1 MEMKHEADE
10 YEARLSDVIS
20 VVQNTLRRRWKVFA
34 AVSLGV
40 IIVGIVL
47 ISLITPMYS
56 ATAKIRLA
64 PENNSPTATA
74 QRTPKELSDEAI
86 ETEASSVRSLEVA
99 RSVVQSEDLM
109 GDPDYAKALE
119 TRTSSTTTPEA
130 RETIVANALLE
141 DLSVSRESLSFNL
154 NISFSARDPIKAARL
169 ANAFARNYLELRRA
183 KRGEAA
189 RQQNIW
195 FQERLDELGRDA
207 AAAEGRAAAFRSR
220 AGILESGTGG
230 TIVDQQV
237 APLAGSLAAA
247 ESEAAA
253 ARASLEAARSQ
264 MARGGLE
271 SVSRVLDSQVIADLR
286 RQRAQVMIENK
297 EINERYGSRHPEAI
311 RIQGQLESLDRQIA
325 AEARRVVSSLEA
337 AAAAANA
344 RAQSLAGSLSN
355 IESQREQSAVSNSTA
370 YALEREAEAKRALY
384 DNMSKFSLDTTQDVT
399 EQFEQTE
406 FAPATPPT
414 RPSRPNKPLLYGLAF
429 LVGLAAGAAVIAI
442 QEMLSGGFQSVEE
455 LESQTGLAVLAVV
468 PKVDNNEA
476 PAQMMLERPTS
487 MFSESFR
494 IARTAIFGGA
504 GNPNIKVIA
513 ITSSLPAEG
522 KTTSAV
528 AFARTLAIAGS
539 RTLLLECDIRR
550 AAVQQVLQSSP
561 PKQGIVEV
569 LHGEVDVDAAIDEG
583 DVPNLY
589 QLLTVSPYFSAE
601 NLFGEG
607 RMETLLT
614 ELRERFDY
622 IVLDL
627 PPLMGLADGRYLA
640 TLADATA
647 LIVKWRSTP
656 VSAVKSAV
664 NWLRSDG
671 ARPIG
676 AIFTQ
681 VDGSAHSVGGLYYY
695 SKQYAG
701 YYQAQ

>member
-20 VVQNTLRRRWKVFA
+20 VVQNTLRRRWKTFA
-34 AVSLGV
+34 AVSLAV
-40 IIVGIVL
+40 IIAGIVL
-47 ISLITPMYS
+47 VSLITPMYS
-56 ATAKIRLA
+56 ATAKIRLE
-64 PENNSPTATA
+64 PEKASPAANSPR
-74 QRTPKELSDEAI
+74 QPKELSDEAI

-109 GDPDYAKALE
+109 GDPEYAKALE
-119 TRTSSTTTPEA
+119 TTVSATTTPEA

-141 DLSVSRESLSFNL
+141 NLNVSRESLSFNL
-154 NISFSARDPIKAARL
+154 NITFNARDPIKAARI
-169 ANAFARNYLELRRA
+169 ANAFARNYLELRRS
-183 KRGEAA
+183 KRGESA

-207 AAAEGRAAAFRSR
+207 AAAEGRAVAFRSR
-220 AGILESGTGG
+220 AGILEGGVGG

-247 ESEAAA
+247 ESDAAA
-253 ARASLEAARSQ
+253 ARASLAAARAQ

-271 SVSRVLDSQVIADLR
+271 SVSKVLDSPVIADLR
-286 RQRAQVMIENK
+286 SRRAQVMIENK
-297 EINERYGSRHPEAI
+297 EITERYGAKHPESL

-344 RAQSLAGSLSN
+344 RAQSLGGSLQN
-355 IESQREQSAVSNSTA
+355 IEGQREQTAAANSTA
-370 YALEREAEAKRALY
+370 YALEREAQAKRALY
-384 DNMSKFSLDTTQDVT
+384 DNMSKFSLDTTQEVT
-399 EQFEQTE
+399 EQFEQAEYT
-406 FAPATPPT
+406 PATPPIH
-414 RPSRPNKPLLYGLAF
+414 PSRPNKPLLYGLAF

-455 LESQTGLAVLAVV
+455 LETQLGLPVLAVV
-468 PKVDNNEA
+468 PKVSESES

-550 AAVQQVLQSSP
+550 AAIQQVLEIPSP
-561 PKQGIVEV
+561 QTGIVEV
-569 LHGEVDVDAAIDEG
+569 LHGEVELDTAIQQG
-583 DVPNLY
+583 DVPNLDR
-589 QLLTVSPYFSAE
+589 LLTVSPYFSAE

-607 RMETLLT
+607 RMEALLA
-614 ELRERFDY
+614 ELRPRYDY

-640 TLADATA
+640 TFADATA
-647 LIVKWRSTP
+647 LVVKWRSTP
-656 VSAVKSAV
+656 ISAVKSAV

-671 ARPIG
+671 ARPVG
-676 AIFTQ
+676 ALFTQ
-681 VDGSAHSVGGLYYY
+681 VDASAHSVGGLYYY

-701 YYQAQ
+701 YYQNQ

>member
-20 VVQNTLRRRWKVFA
+20 VVQNTLRRRWKIFA
-34 AVSLGV
+34 AVSLVV
-40 IIVGIVL
+40 IIAGIVL
-47 ISLITPMYS
+47 ISLMTPIYS
-56 ATAKIRLA
+56 ATAKIRLE
-64 PENNSPTATA
+64 PEKSSPTTNSARA
-74 QRTPKELSDEAI
+74 PKELSDEAI

-99 RSVVQSEDLM
+99 RSVVQSENLM
-109 GDPDYAKALE
+109 ADPVYTGALE
-119 TRTSSTTTPEA
+119 TTASSTATPEA
-130 RETIVANALLE
+130 RETIVANAVLE
-141 DLSVSRESLSFNL
+141 HLSVARESLSFNL
-154 NISFSARDPIKAARL
+154 NISFSAQDPIKAARI
-169 ANAFARNYLELRRA
+169 ANAFARNYLELRRE

-207 AAAEGRAAAFRSR
+207 AAAEGRAVAFRSR
-220 AGILESGTGG
+220 AGILEGGVGG

-247 ESEAAA
+247 ESDAAA
-253 ARASLEAARSQ
+253 ARASLAAARSQ

-271 SVSRVLDSQVIADLR
+271 SVSKVLDSPVIADLR

-297 EINERYGSRHPEAI
+297 EIQERYGARHPEAI
-311 RIQGQLESLDRQIA
+311 RMQGQLESLDRQIA

-344 RAQSLAGSLSN
+344 RAQSLGGSLKN
-355 IESQREQSAVSNSTA
+355 IEGEREQSAAANSTA
-370 YALEREAEAKRALY
+370 YALEREAQAKRALY
-384 DNMSKFSLDTTQDVT
+384 DNMSKFSLDTTQEVT
-399 EQFEQTE
+399 AQFDQAEYT
-406 FAPATPPT
+406 PATPPQK
-414 RPSRPNKPLLYGLAF
+414 PSRPNKPLLYGLAF

-442 QEMLSGGFQSVEE
+442 QEMMSGGFQSVEE
-455 LESQTGLAVLAVV
+455 LETQVGLPVLAVV
-468 PKVDNNEA
+468 PKVSDNES

-550 AAVQQVLQSSP
+550 ASIQQVLQIPS

-569 LHGEVDVDAAIDEG
+569 LHGEVDVDAAITEG
-583 DVPNLY
+583 EVPNLDR
-589 QLLTVSPYFSAE
+589 LLTVSPYFSAE

-607 RMETLLT
+607 RMETLLAD
-614 ELRERFDY
+614 LRQKYDY

-627 PPLMGLADGRYLA
+627 PPLMGLADGRYVA
-640 TLADATA
+640 TFADATA

-656 VSAVKSAV
+656 VAAVKSAV
-664 NWLRSDG
+664 NWLRGDG

-676 AIFTQ
+676 VIFTQ
-681 VDGSAHSVGGLYYY
+681 VDSSAQSVGGLYYY

-701 YYQAQ
+701 YYQSQ